1 MMKKRLAVLL
11 TIAMTAAC
19 SVTVKAEEITPVQGM
34 EEEFVTLG
42 TGHSFETA
50 TGIDTNTE
58 ITDSITGQAGNSA
71 YYTNDNYYKFTIGKR
86 GYVTIDFSLDKD
98 VDVSSLNAGWD
109 LNLYQMGQAGAI
121 KTYSNLK
128 SAQSSAKLSLKPGEY
143 CIKISPHWQNDSS
156 CLGKTYNFNV
166 NEIAD
171 AAWEAED
178 NDSVKKANPIKLGTA
193 YKGTIGNEDD
203 ADWYVF
209 HIAENSKV
217 DISLKPEA
225 ESSAEDIG
233 FGWDVALYEAG
244 NGDAI
249 KEMHY
254 VTTESRLSRIV
265 PEGKYYVK
273 VSGPQHDSIDAVYEF
288 KVNAGATCAVE
299 KPKGHKFAT
308 NQGYHFYEENGGTVR
323 CYDSENV
330 MVKNTFLCDGKYTYF
345 FQADGSAMRDCL
357 TYHPDGIHVIYFDEN
372 GHETFNN
379 FIHVKKSI
387 SGDAVDDLC
396 FFNVYGYMYV
406 DCMTFDKSG
415 TNLYYVNPY
424 GVIERN
430 GWFAFSEKQGGGIG
444 YANTDGTLLTN
455 QFGYDRQGRKVYF
468 EGDGK
473 ITNPE
478 LD

>member
-1 MMKKRLAVLL
+1 
-11 TIAMTAAC
+11 
-19 SVTVKAEEITPVQGM
+19 
-34 EEEFVTLG
+34 
-42 TGHSFETA
+42 
-50 TGIDTNTE
+50 
-58 ITDSITGQAGNSA
+58 
-71 YYTNDNYYKFTIGKR
+71 
-86 GYVTIDFSLDKD
+86 
-98 VDVSSLNAGWD
+98 
-109 LNLYQMGQAGAI
+109 
-121 KTYSNLK
+121 
-128 SAQSSAKLSLKPGEY
+128 
-143 CIKISPHWQNDSS
+143 
-156 CLGKTYNFNV
+156 
-166 NEIAD
+166 
-171 AAWEAED
+171 
-178 NDSVKKANPIKLGTA
+178 
-193 YKGTIGNEDD
+193 
-203 ADWYVF
+203 
-209 HIAENSKV
+209 
-217 DISLKPEA
+217 
-225 ESSAEDIG
+225 
-233 FGWDVALYEAG
+233 
-244 NGDAI
+244 
-249 KEMHY
+249 
-254 VTTESRLSRIV
+254 
-265 PEGKYYVK
+265 
-273 VSGPQHDSIDAVYEF
+273 
-288 KVNAGATCAVE
+288 
-299 KPKGHKFAT
+299 
-308 NQGYHFYEENGGTVR
+308 
-323 CYDSENV
+323 